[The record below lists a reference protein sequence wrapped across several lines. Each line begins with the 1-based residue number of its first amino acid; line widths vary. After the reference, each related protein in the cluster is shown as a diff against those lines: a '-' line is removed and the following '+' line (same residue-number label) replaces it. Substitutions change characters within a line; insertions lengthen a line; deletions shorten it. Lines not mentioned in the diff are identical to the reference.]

1 MSQLSTYQAEIVGT
15 GAYLPDKIIA
25 NSDLEK
31 TLDTSD
37 EWIRSRTGIEE
48 RRIASAD
55 ESASTMAVRA
65 AREALSDAQVE
76 AGAVEMLIVCTSTPD
91 VIFPATAC
99 FVQKELAAKRAVA
112 FDISAVCSGFVF
124 GLSIAEQF
132 VKRGQCANVLI
143 IGSEV
148 NSRIIDW
155 SDRNTCILFGD
166 GAGAAV
172 LQRSEKSGPV
182 GVLSSH
188 IYSDGSKA
196 GMLTVPG
203 GIGKSRISHTAID
216 EKQFF
221 LKMEGKSVF
230 KNAVKRMIEVA
241 DEALEFNGMKP
252 DDIGLLIPHQ
262 ANIRIIESVAD
273 KLGLAM
279 EKVFIN
285 IQKYGNTS
293 AASIP
298 IALHEARKS
307 GRTRPGELTLLTVL
321 GAGLTWGAVAIKW

>member
-1 MSQLSTYQAEIVGT
+1 MKQTSNFWAKIAGT
-15 GAYLPDKIIA
+15 GAYLPDKILT
-25 NSDLEK
+25 NFDLEK

-37 EWIRSRTGIEE
+37 KWIRTRTGIEE
-48 RRIASAD
+48 RRIASED
-55 ESASTMAVRA
+55 ESASTMAVCA
-65 AREALSDAQVE
+65 AREALADAQIE
-76 AGAVEMLIVCTSTPD
+76 ADSVDLIIVCTSTPD
-91 VIFPATAC
+91 IIFPATAC
-99 FVQKELAAKRAVA
+99 LVQKELSAMRAVA

-132 VKRGQCANVLI
+132 VKRGQRSNVLV

-148 NSRIIDW
+148 NSRILDW
-155 SDRNTCILFGD
+155 TDRGTCILFGD

-172 LQRSEKSGPV
+172 LQRSLNSEPV

-196 GMLTVPG
+196 DMLCVPG
-203 GIGKSRISHTAID
+203 GIGKSQISHEAID
-216 EKQFF
+216 QKQFF
-221 LKMEGKSVF
+221 LKMEGKAVF
-230 KNAVKRMIEVA
+230 KNAVKRMIEVVN
-241 DEALEFNGMKP
+241 EALEFNNMKP
-252 DDIGLLIPHQ
+252 EDIGLLVPHQ

-273 KLGLAM
+273 KLGLPP
-279 EKVFIN
+279 EKVFVN

-307 GRTRPGELTLLTVL
+307 GRTRPGELSLLTVL
-321 GAGLTWGAVAIKW
+321 GAGLTWGAVAVKW

>member
-76 AGAVEMLIVCTSTPD
+76 ADAVDMIIVCTSTPD
-91 VIFPATAC
+91 IVFPATAC

-132 VKRGQCANVLI
+132 VKRGQFANVLI

-221 LKMEGKSVF
+221 LKMDGKSVF